1 MFTPR
6 VVFSSVVASMLV
18 VFSASAA
25 KPAAVNALAKPTAD
39 FYALSTSLATTLQ
52 SLNKRVEK
60 ASPSDKEM
68 LNKVISQVSVV
79 DATADGVLALGTVA
93 SEIRDSGSQAIAKKA
108 LATRCTALKAIAGGS
123 APYVGGLANSIALP
137 ASIAD
142 ANKAKDLLTQMSQSS
157 LCAAVGK

>member
-1 MFTPR
+1 M
-6 VVFSSVVASMLV
+6 VVA
-18 VFSASAA
+18 FPATAA
-25 KPAAVNALAKPTAD
+25 KPAPAKPAGSSLTQPTAD
-39 FYALSTSLATTLQ
+39 FYALSTALASTLN

-60 ASPSDKEM
+60 ASPGDREV
-68 LNKVISQVSVV
+68 LNKVISQVSIV

-93 SEIRDSGSQAIAKKA
+93 SEIRDNGSQAIAKKA
-108 LATRCTALKAIAGGS
+108 LATRCTALKSIAGGS
-123 APYVGGLANSIALP
+123 APYVGGLSNSIALP